1 MGGLGKNSK
10 GAFMYHYV
18 TDKEFL
24 TAVRSA
30 TSDAVNRLVNG
41 LNNMEGWHVGFRL
54 IGSGGRNMPTQN
66 ENEPIDLDYN
76 LVLEMVPNIHDCHAI
91 KETVRKTFNLVLRGL
106 IWGDCSDSTSALTTQ
121 KMRFSSKNKTQA
133 SIDLGIVVQDDKDN
147 WWRLIHKKTGRT
159 ATDSWVWEKV
169 RDSKGLETREK
180 WLKENG
186 FWNDVRQTYLDKKN
200 LYLKRQETDT
210 HPSFICYIEAVN
222 EEYSKH

>member
-1 MGGLGKNSK
+1 
-10 GAFMYHYV
+10 
-18 TDKEFL
+18 
-24 TAVRSA
+24 
-30 TSDAVNRLVNG
+30 
-41 LNNMEGWHVGFRL
+41 
-54 IGSGGRNMPTQN
+54 
-66 ENEPIDLDYN
+66 
-76 LVLEMVPNIHDCHAI
+76 
-91 KETVRKTFNLVLRGL
+91 
-106 IWGDCSDSTSALTTQ
+106 
-121 KMRFSSKNKTQA
+121 MRFSSKNKTQA

-159 ATDSWVWEKV
+159 ATDSWAWEKV

-200 LYLKRQETDT
+200 LYLKRQETGT